1 MSPYFLTI
9 LLSIPKARGFTSLE
23 TKPSI
28 LNVGQLNTVF
38 SEGTHITPKLLLDKN
53 LIREKKHG
61 VKILGS
67 GNLQVKL
74 TIEGCQISL
83 SAKEKIEAAGGSIK

>member
-1 MSPYFLTI
+1 MVDVKRKRGETFDS
-9 LLSIPKARGFTSLE
+9 LLRRFNRRLQLSGRVLE
-23 TKPSI
+23 AKRTRFKKKQP
-28 LNVGQLNTVF
+28 N
-38 SEGTHITPKLLLDKN
+38 KN